1 MGNESAEYLPLPPGP
16 LSVEGDFGRGSRRTD
31 GRALVA

>member
-1 MGNESAEYLPLPPGP
+1 MGNESAEYLPPGP
-16 LSVEGDFGRGSRRTD
+16 FSVEEDFGRGSRRTD